1 MRGAVLCCL
10 LCAPVLAAEAPVRIL
25 STLAVQGAFADID
38 SLLRAHGGV
47 PFTIEFAAT
56 IPAVERLLGGES
68 ADLVILTQEG
78 VQQLADKGRVQMRKD
93 LVLSQVGIAVADDA
107 PLPILKTMDD
117 FVALLKST
125 PSIAYTA
132 RGASGLHMA
141 KVIEDLGLTELV
153 HPKVTLVPEGFTGTL
168 LLKGE
173 VAVAVQQLSELK
185 LAGATNI
192 VPLPDAIQSRT
203 IFTTAILSGTPRAEA
218 AAKIVAILASPDAA
232 KAYVRSG
239 VEPVFE

>member
-173 VAVAVQQLSELK
+173 VAVAVQQL
-185 LAGATNI
+185 AGATNI
-192 VPLPDAIQSRT
+192 LPLPDAIQSRT

>member
-1 MRGAVLCCL
+1 MRGAILCCL
-10 LCAPVLAAEAPVRIL
+10 LCAPALAAEGPVRIL

-173 VAVAVQQLSELK
+173 VAVAVQQISELK

>member
-1 MRGAVLCCL
+1 
-10 LCAPVLAAEAPVRIL
+10 
-25 STLAVQGAFADID
+25 
-38 SLLRAHGGV
+38 
-47 PFTIEFAAT
+47 
-56 IPAVERLLGGES
+56 
-68 ADLVILTQEG
+68 
-78 VQQLADKGRVQMRKD
+78 
-93 LVLSQVGIAVADDA
+93 VADDA

-153 HPKVTLVPEGFTGTL
+153 RPKVTLVPEGFTGTL